1 MKMTEKILN
10 RKILNKR
17 IKESGFIREEEKEI
31 IEDYDQLAGLTSEE
45 DINEPVGMSVRKR
58 MPWLII
64 LLGLGLVVSSVV
76 GAFESVVASL
86 TIIISFQ
93 SLILDMAGNA
103 GTQSLAVTIRVLT
116 NEELDRDKKLK
127 FISKET
133 RVGLINGAIL
143 GMMSFGLVGLYLLIL
158 QHQTAE
164 VAFSVSFC
172 TAAALLVSIILSS
185 TIGTITP
192 IIFKKLNFDPAA
204 ASGPLITT
212 LNDLVAVV
220 AYYGLAWVFLIN
232 VLHL

>member
-10 RKILNKR
+10 RKILNSR
-17 IKESGFIREEEKEI
+17 IKESEFIRDEEKEI
-31 IEDYDQLAGLTSEE
+31 IEDYDQLAGLTGEE

-127 FISKET
+127 FISKE
-133 RVGLINGAIL
+133 I
-143 GMMSFGLVGLYLLIL
+143 
-158 QHQTAE
+158 
-164 VAFSVSFC
+164 
-172 TAAALLVSIILSS
+172 
-185 TIGTITP
+185 
-192 IIFKKLNFDPAA
+192 
-204 ASGPLITT
+204 
-212 LNDLVAVV
+212 
-220 AYYGLAWVFLIN
+220 
-232 VLHL
+232 